1 MIRKIYFSLF
11 IFTITSG
18 SALAQQSLD
27 IHFNGLGFLD
37 NREYKAFVPRS
48 RTYSGTRIAIDLGL
62 NLDSVNHFIVGA
74 NALHEF
80 GARSFFGK
88 VDPVA
93 YYSYTGKNWLFNAG
107 MFPRE
112 GLLSNYPRAILNDT
126 LRYYRPNVQGL
137 LTRFSNEHFT
147 ETVWLDWVSRQTS
160 TDREQFLFGFAG
172 KYKPAVNGPFYISHY
187 FMLMHDAGAEVL
199 LPNDRIGDNGGGQ
212 IRLGLDLS
220 DKTMFDSLTV
230 EAGGMMSFERQR
242 GVDGARSPK
251 GFVASAYLSYK
262 RFALYDEFYSGQGS
276 NIIYGDS
283 YYQKPTYNRLDIIY
297 TPFLFKNIKG
307 QFIFSFHFSPGY
319 NNDNQQAF
327 RVTYDLGRK
336 VLARFRDDR

>member
-1 MIRKIYFSLF
+1 MFRKLYLVVFLF
-11 IFTITSG
+11 VATSA
-18 SALAQQSLD
+18 SAVAQQSLD

-37 NREYKAFVPRS
+37 NREYKAFIPRS

-62 NLDSVNHFIVGA
+62 NLDSNNHFIVGA

-80 GARSFFGK
+80 GARQFYGK

-126 LRYYRPNVQGL
+126 LRYFRPNVQGL
-137 LTRFSNEHFT
+137 LARVSNEYFT
-147 ETVWLDWVSRQTS
+147 ETGWIDWVSRQTQ
-160 TDREQFLFGFAG
+160 TDREQFLFGLAG
-172 KYKPAVNGPFYISHY
+172 KYKPAVNGAFYVSHY
-187 FMLMHDAGAEVL
+187 FMLMHDAGAEISV
-199 LPNDRIGDNGGGQ
+199 PNDHINDNGAAQ

-220 DKTMFDSLTV
+220 HKTMFDSLTV
-230 EAGGMMSFERQR
+230 EAGGMMSLERER
-242 GVDGARSPK
+242 GIDGLRTPK
-251 GFVASAYLSYK
+251 GFVASAYISYK
-262 RFALYDEFYSGQGS
+262 RFALYDEFYAGQGS
-276 NIIYGDS
+276 RIVYGDS
-283 YYQKPTYNRLDIIY
+283 YYSKSRYNRLDIIY
-297 TPFLFKNIKG
+297 TPFLFNRIKG

-336 VLARFRDDR
+336 VLARFK